1 MGHKGLRQYASDEYS
16 SLAFNQ
22 MGTTKMTGRAGGS
35 NYYTYHAGSGTDDS
49 NNLYFPNIVYWA
61 ALKNPYSVAANAGCQ
76 ARAYGNGDDLA
87 ADGTFDDTDASNNI
101 NIGPGDTV
109 YGAWDKIYM
118 DSHNEH
124 LIATIG
130 K

>member
-22 MGTTKMTGRAGGS
+22 LGTTKMTGRSGGE
-35 NYYTYHAGSGTDDS
+35 YTYHAGAGTDDS
-49 NNLYFPNIVYWA
+49 DNLYFPNIVYWS
-61 ALKNPYSVAANAGCQ
+61 ALKNPHILTGSAGCQ

-87 ADGTFDDTDASNNI
+87 ADGTFDDTDYTNNI
-101 NIGPGDTV
+101 DIGPADTV
-109 YGAWDKIYM
+109 YGAFDKVYM
-118 DSHNEH
+118 DVHTQH